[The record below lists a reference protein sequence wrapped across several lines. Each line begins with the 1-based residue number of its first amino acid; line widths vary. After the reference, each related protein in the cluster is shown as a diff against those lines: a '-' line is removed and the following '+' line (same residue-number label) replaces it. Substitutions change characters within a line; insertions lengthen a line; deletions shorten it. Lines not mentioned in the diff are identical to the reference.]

1 MGQSSF
7 AQQVRLITV
16 HFEIFEK
23 LTLNLTTSVTS
34 GTRKVTTGLTAS
46 QENYSD
52 IFTPKNEEEVN
63 FIWIKYKVEHPI
75 WTDFT
80 RVNTSS
86 FYRQISNLHCSYP
99 MSHRVYSL
107 NEFIRKNT
115 I

>member
-1 MGQSSF
+1 MNECGTVVF
-7 AQQVRLITV
+7 CAAVPFMTV
-16 HFEIFEK
+16 HFQIFEK

-86 FYRQISNLHCSYP
+86 FYRQIFQTPL
-99 MSHRVYSL
+99 L
-107 NEFIRKNT
+107 IGFIA
-115 I
+115 

>member
-1 MGQSSF
+1 M
-7 AQQVRLITV
+7 
-16 HFEIFEK
+16 
-23 LTLNLTTSVTS
+23 
-34 GTRKVTTGLTAS
+34 TTGLTAS

-86 FYRQISNLHCSYP
+86 FYRQIFQPPLLIGY
-99 MSHRVYSL
+99 
-107 NEFIRKNT
+107 IA
-115 I
+115 